1 MKDLEKMQA
10 KFAKELE
17 MAKVENEMEER
28 FGIHFHVLEMLHGD
42 GLRIIAKGEGQ
53 YGLSVDHIT
62 PHEAACLVC
71 AFDADTEQPLD
82 ASATN
87 PHGTVRG
94 MYRVMAERG
103 FRESFTLLRVEWLH
117 GGNKYEIGLKI
128 DGEEILEKYFV
139 NSTRKMDSSERE
151 TYKPTRRGHLV
162 RELDLPIK
170 RFICSH
176 ITYSRGYQSATDLA
190 AINDIIETIK
200 TQK

>member
-1 MKDLEKMQA
+1 MKDLEKMKA
-10 KFAKELE
+10 DFAKKLE

-28 FGIHFHVLEMLHGD
+28 FGIHFQVLDMLRGD
-42 GLRIIAKGEGQ
+42 GLRIIARGEGQ

-62 PHEAACLVC
+62 PHEAACLLC

-87 PHGTVRG
+87 PRGTVRG
-94 MYRVMAERG
+94 LYHVRAERG
-103 FRESFTLLRVEWLH
+103 FRSSFTLLRVEWLH
-117 GGNKYEIGLKI
+117 GGNNYEIGLKI
-128 DGEEILEKYFV
+128 DGEEMLEKFFV

-151 TYKPTRRGHLV
+151 TYKPTRRGHIV

-176 ITYSRGYQSATDLA
+176 ISYSGGYQSATDLA
-190 AINDIIETIK
+190 VINDIIETIK
-200 TQK
+200 KA

>member
-28 FGIHFHVLEMLHGD
+28 FGIHFQVLEMLRGD
-42 GLRIIAKGEGQ
+42 GLRIIARGEGQ

-62 PHEAACLVC
+62 LHEAACLLC

-82 ASATN
+82 ATATN
-87 PHGTVRG
+87 PRGNVRG
-94 MYRVMAERG
+94 LYHVRAERS
-103 FRESFTLLRVEWLH
+103 FRASYTLLRIEWLH
-117 GGNKYEIGLKI
+117 GGNNYEIGLKI
-128 DGEEILEKYFV
+128 DGEEMLEKYFV
-139 NSTRKMDSSERE
+139 DSTRKMDSSERE
-151 TYKPTRRGHLV
+151 TYKPIRRGQLV
-162 RELDLPIK
+162 QELDLPIK

-176 ITYSRGYQSATDLA
+176 ISYSGGHLSATNLDV
-190 AINDIIETIK
+190 INEIIETIK